1 MKILNI
7 TLSGIF
13 IFLFAVSAH
22 AQQDDVKHITQS
34 GDYIFGIGT
43 GKTVIEASNA
53 ALHHL
58 VTQISVAVESSFK
71 DIIKEKDGDLTSYT
85 KRVVNTYS
93 STSLQQV
100 DMKILPDAEGRKRV
114 LNYIKKENLEKI
126 FRERKQKALDYYMM
140 GREAEKELRAGDA
153 LKNYYWSLALL
164 RSHPDKNSIT
174 YEFEEYGERTLLP
187 ILNETIEKL
196 LSNISLSVKNIF
208 TNEKEKKKT
217 VTLSVLYNG
226 KPVSNLDY
234 KYFTGSSLSQ
244 LVSAKDGTGVIE
256 LYDASAQS
264 LRKVDVYI
272 EYQYEHKWKIDDEV
286 RRVMEDTKLP
296 GYDKSQVKL
305 NISDSETLKERQKQH
320 TDIASAGHDITSFD
334 KTATLEDRDKFISRT
349 FEVVEGIQLQQTGKL
364 KPMFTRDGYKMFDR
378 LINQGKVTVLFQDT
392 SSLNVVE
399 VNQQFVVRAVPM
411 WFNYENNNRK
421 FVEDVV
427 FVFNHEGKIDAVNF
441 ALSEVAVRDILDRN
455 DKWGTP
461 EEKYTL
467 IQFLE
472 FYKTAYS
479 LKRLD
484 YLKQVFDD
492 NALIIVGHVL
502 KKDKQRSLEGLTTNL
517 NQKQVEYVKLS
528 KEEYIQ
534 RLANVF
540 RSNEYINIDFE
551 DNQVARHQNEKIY
564 GIQINQHYYSS
575 NYGDKGYLFLMVDL
589 QDTLNPRI
597 YVRSWQP
604 EKFEDGTII
613 GLKDFHF

>member
-1 MKILNI
+1 MQKTNI
-7 TLSGIF
+7 ALTGVLIF
-13 IFLFAVSAH
+13 FLAAFAH
-22 AQQDDVKHITQS
+22 AQQDDVEHITKS

-43 GKTVIEASNA
+43 GETVIEASNA

-58 VTQISVAVESSFK
+58 VTQISVEVESSFT
-71 DIIKEKDGDLTSYT
+71 DIIEEDDEDLTSYT
-85 KRVVNTYS
+85 KRVVKTYS

-100 DMKILPDAEGRKRV
+100 DMKILPDVEGRKRV
-114 LNYIKKENLEKI
+114 LNYVKKENLEKI
-126 FRERKQKALDYYMM
+126 FQQRKQKALDYFMM
-140 GREAEKELRAGDA
+140 GREAEKELRTGDA

-164 RSHPDKNSIT
+164 RSHPDKDAIT
-174 YEFEEYGERTLLP
+174 YPFEEYGERTLLP

-196 LSNISLSVKNIF
+196 LSNIRLSVKNIL
-208 TNEKEKKKT
+208 TNEKEQKKT
-217 VTLSVLYNG
+217 VTLSATYKG
-226 KPVSNLDY
+226 KPVTNLDY
-234 KYFTGSSLSQ
+234 RYFTGSTVSQ
-244 LVSAKDGTGVIE
+244 LVTAKDGTGVIE

-296 GYDKSQVKL
+296 GYGKSQVKL
-305 NISDSETLKERQKQH
+305 NISDAETLKDRQNHQKN
-320 TDIASAGHDITSFD
+320 IASASQDVKAFD
-334 KTATLEDRDKFISRT
+334 KTATLKDRDKFISRA
-349 FEVVEGIQLQQTGKL
+349 FKVVEGIQLQQTGNL
-364 KPMFTRDGYKMFDR
+364 KPMFTRSGYEMFDR
-378 LINQGKVTVLFQDT
+378 LINQGEVTVLFQDT
-392 SSLNVVE
+392 SSLSVIE
-399 VNQQFVVRAVPM
+399 VNKQFVVRSVPM

-427 FVFNHEGKIDAVNF
+427 FVFNDEGKIDAVNF
-441 ALSEVAVRDILDRN
+441 ALSEVAVRDIIDKN
-455 DKWGTP
+455 DEWGKP

-472 FYKTAYS
+472 YYKTAYS

-484 YLKQVFDD
+484 YLEQVFDD

-502 KKDKQRSLEGLTTNL
+502 KKDKQRSIEGLTTDL

-528 KEEYIQ
+528 KEEYIR

-551 DNQVARHQNEKIY
+551 DNQVTRHQNEKIF

-604 EKFEDGTII
+604 EKFDDGTII